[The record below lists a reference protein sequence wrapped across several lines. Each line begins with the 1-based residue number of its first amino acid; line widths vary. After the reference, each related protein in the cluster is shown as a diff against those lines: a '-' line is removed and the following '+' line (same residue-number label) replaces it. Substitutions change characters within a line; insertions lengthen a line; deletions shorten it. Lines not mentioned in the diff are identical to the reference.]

1 MKYTYRRGFLWLTIY
16 ILLALVPLAIAMSG
30 TIPEYRSFWVELGVA
45 LGFIG
50 LAMFGLQFL
59 FSGRFKKIA
68 PSFGMDNIIQYHRE
82 IGIVAFLFILA
93 HPATLLISNPGFLSY
108 FDPRVNAMRAI
119 ALSFVTLAI
128 IFILITSLW
137 RTAFKLNYEKWR
149 LVHGLLALSI
159 VFIGTTHSIQV
170 SHYLNPF
177 WKKAS
182 IVTLM
187 GASMYLMVHTRIVR
201 PWKNRKKPYKVV
213 DVKPERG
220 QCWTITLEPIGHR
233 IMRYACGQFTWITI
247 NESPFSLQQ
256 HPFSIASSV
265 KDITISLTAK
275 ELGDFTSTWGQ
286 IKPGTKVFLEGPFG
300 SFTPM
305 PEKNLFLVMGGIGIT
320 PAMSMLR
327 TMRDTNDSR
336 EAILIY
342 GNNKWEDVTF
352 REELEE
358 ISQKINLKVVHILSE
373 PSNDWKGE
381 TGYVDQELLEKHLP
395 KKPDDFMYFICGPM
409 PLMDVTEISLRNLG
423 IDWRTIYT
431 ERFEIV

>member
-1 MKYTYRRGFLWLTIY
+1 
-16 ILLALVPLAIAMSG
+16 
-30 TIPEYRSFWVELGVA
+30 
-45 LGFIG
+45 
-50 LAMFGLQFL
+50 
-59 FSGRFKKIA
+59 
-68 PSFGMDNIIQYHRE
+68 
-82 IGIVAFLFILA
+82 
-93 HPATLLISNPGFLSY
+93 
-108 FDPRVNAMRAI
+108 
-119 ALSFVTLAI
+119 
-128 IFILITSLW
+128 
-137 RTAFKLNYEKWR
+137 
-149 LVHGLLALSI
+149 LLALSI
-159 VFIGTTHSIQV
+159 VFIGTIHSIQV

-182 IVTLM
+182 IATLM

-300 SFTPM
+300 SFTPI

-373 PSNDWKGE
+373 PSDDWKGE
-381 TGYVDQELLEKHLP
+381 TGYVDQKLLEKHLP
-395 KKPDDFMYFICGPM
+395 KKPDNFMYFICGPM